1 MREHFYESTQG
12 KRPIRDYIRHLRSL
26 ASRVPELNDFSMVQ
40 QLVKSAAPYLQ
51 IKWAEAGFSQDFTSL
66 HEYEEAGYRFEQ
78 AEEVRI
84 FLERR
89 LSKEQTLQ
97 LMRKVP
103 QHTTSRR
110 EEYPRPS
117 TSYQPRN
124 NPNRQFRQQPSSSRP
139 RSPNFKQYTAREN
152 PRARF
157 RDRSHPNRPYNNAQQ
172 SRYNGPIL
180 SPQERDVLR
189 ANNQCF
195 HCKEKGHLAKDCP
208 QRNSVRPPGIQASAA
223 RIINTAR
230 KLDSIDSIDM
240 LHCNMI
246 QFTSLS
252 FSDSNKDNFDAYL
265 IAQSDWDRIAQ
276 ELHFLQTFNN
286 FGSTYLVYN
295 FVYYLSYP
303 IVTGPIEL
311 LSEQVDFEEEIRVD
325 MKPSLPVPYIE
336 YFWIDASID
345 QKFNVVEDTLNNP
358 LQLTE
363 QHLRLQEIYIRAQT
377 RRKVEQEAYSPYPRT
392 CCISETKSSSLSQKP
407 LLSQSPAQNIIDNGL
422 EESSL
427 PDLITVSNS
436 SRDDNRS
443 GIQASDIQSKKSL
456 MPELI
461 LLSTSSKS
469 DMGKDSKDLKPMSE
483 PLETLS
489 ERYER
494 ITGRIPL
501 PLHSAAVRPGINSN
515 SKPISVSET
524 KLEQNNSKPKDPTRH
539 VPKPL
544 IITIK
549 INGQPARALVDSG
562 SLLDFVSTTL
572 VDQLK
577 LPTVPFARPQPLQYN
592 ENYDVLLGTPFLF
605 QHGVMLGFNP
615 TRIAVGSNDSQ
626 PIRGPEVSKLASM
639 ASQII
644 SEGLVEL
651 RKLLRAE
658 AADLCKTAG
667 ETPLPPL
674 RAINHRIP
682 LLDST
687 KTYK

>member
-1 MREHFYESTQG
+1 MSAFLTGKAAKFYFAHVAPNTKLYTIESLGRELFDYCFPPRFRQIMRERFYESTQG

-89 LSKEQTLQ
+89 LSKEQTLRP
-97 LMRKVP
+97 MRNVP

-124 NPNRQFRQQPSSSRP
+124 NPNRQFRQQPLSSRP

-172 SRYNGPIL
+172 SRYNGPRL

-208 QRNSVRPPGIQASAA
+208 KRNSVRPPGIQASAA

-240 LHCNMI
+240 LHCIMN

-265 IAQSDWDRIAQ
+265 IAQSEWDRIAQ
-276 ELHFLQTFNN
+276 ELHFYRPSIASDLPVGTDLQTRFVI
-286 FGSTYLVYN
+286 TPYDKHTVYVIDLVYN
-295 FVYYLSYP
+295 FVYYLPYP

-325 MKPSLPVPYIE
+325 MKPSLPVPYME

-358 LQLTE
+358 LRLTE

-392 CCISETKSSSLSQKP
+392 YCISETKSSSVSQEP
-407 LLSQSPAQNIIDNGL
+407 LLSQSTVQNIIDNGL
-422 EESSL
+422 EESSI
-427 PDLITVSNS
+427 PDLISVSNS
-436 SRDDNRS
+436 SCYDNRS
-443 GIQASDIQSKKSL
+443 EIHASNKQSQKSL

-461 LLSTSSKS
+461 LLSVSSKS
-469 DMGKDSKDLKPMSE
+469 NMGKDSKDLKPMLE

-494 ITGRIPL
+494 IIGRIPL

-515 SKPISVSET
+515 SKPIAVSET

-562 SLLDFVSTTL
+562 SLSDFVSTTL
-572 VDQLK
+572 VDQ
-577 LPTVPFARPQPLQYN
+577 
-592 ENYDVLLGTPFLF
+592 
-605 QHGVMLGFNP
+605 
-615 TRIAVGSNDSQ
+615 
-626 PIRGPEVSKLASM
+626 
-639 ASQII
+639 
-644 SEGLVEL
+644 
-651 RKLLRAE
+651 
-658 AADLCKTAG
+658 
-667 ETPLPPL
+667 
-674 RAINHRIP
+674 
-682 LLDST
+682 
-687 KTYK
+687 